1 MTREELNKA
10 ICKSM
15 DYLFKSEEVIEKA
28 VQKLAKAKGF
38 KNYKL
43 FHCAYAGDLSLI
55 VSIAKMGDAAELT
68 LEEMFDL
75 SKEEIINRLVDDSY
89 TYNEEY
95 LKSLLK

>member
-1 MTREELNKA
+1 MTKEELNKA
-10 ICKSM
+10 IGKSM
-15 DYLFKSEEVIEKA
+15 DYLFKSEDVIEKA

-89 TYNEEY
+89 TFNEEY

>member
-1 MTREELNKA
+1 MTKEELNKA

-28 VQKLAKAKGF
+28 VRKLAKAKGF

-43 FHCAYAGDLSLI
+43 FHCTYAGDLSPI

-89 TYNEEY
+89 TLNEEY